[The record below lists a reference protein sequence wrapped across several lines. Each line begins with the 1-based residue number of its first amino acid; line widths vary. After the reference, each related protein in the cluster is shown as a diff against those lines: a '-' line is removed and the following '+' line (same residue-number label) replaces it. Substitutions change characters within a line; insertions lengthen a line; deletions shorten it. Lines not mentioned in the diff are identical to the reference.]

1 MISTRANHVVYS
13 IFLFGEPRSEAVPFT
28 FHVKFPAEYKV
39 PAHWHPVNERITVVS
54 GTLNLGA
61 GDTCDPGKTTALP
74 AGSVSIRDPITNH
87 FAWTKKEDLHANP
100 CRL

>member
-1 MISTRANHVVYS
+1 MVYW
-13 IFLFGEPRSEAVPFT
+13 IFLFGEPRSEEVPFS

-39 PAHWHPVNERITVVS
+39 PAHWHPVIERITVVS

-61 GDTCDPGKTTALP
+61 GDTFDPGKPQRCQQGVT
-74 AGSVSIRDPITNH
+74 SIMDLKTNH
-87 FAWTKKEDLHANP
+87 LAWTKKEDLNAHP